1 MVLGEK
7 LMKKAFLPLLT
18 LLFSMALS
26 WGQEISMLSTDRTVP
41 PPPVISELRADLA
54 GNSVILSWKAAP
66 EVKGESIILRYNN
79 PITAA
84 NYLSSEKRGV
94 VPHDVTTFTD
104 TIDDGQQYYY
114 AVLSREDN
122 GTLYD
127 FFLPANNSM
136 LLGVSSAEPS
146 APEGIAE
153 ITGLDPMVR
162 NDAIILTWQNPLKGR
177 NLVLYRSTNPFTG
190 MTSLAQAVVIS
201 NFADSGAPFVDYP
214 VPGVPCFYAL
224 LDEGAIRSGNA
235 TFVPGGNTNRVPV
248 EVPANFAKYQKSGL
262 PSVRPMPLPWLNPS
276 REPQRQEWRFAK
288 ETEAMIRKMAP
299 PVQASK
305 AVAHEPYVFVMDIE
319 STGSG
324 EEYALKTII
333 ETQFIGAKWQKA
345 AGDLDKFLSI
355 RRTPK
360 TTARARFYLGQ
371 AHFFSGNY
379 RQALLDFLLAQNQYY
394 SLSREWVQYTMER
407 LEASG
412 ANP

>member
-1 MVLGEK
+1 M
-7 LMKKAFLPLLT
+7 LP
-18 LLFSMALS
+18 
-26 WGQEISMLSTDRTVP
+26 EDRNVP
-41 PPPVISELRADLA
+41 PPPVISELRADLD
-54 GNSVILSWKAAP
+54 GNSVVLSWKAAP
-66 EVKGESIILRYNN
+66 DVKGESIILRYGS

-84 NYLSSEKRGV
+84 NYLSTEKRGV

-104 TIDDGQQYYY
+104 TIEDGQSYYY

-122 GTLYD
+122 GTVYD
-127 FFLPANNSM
+127 FFLPASNSM
-136 LLGVSSAEPS
+136 LLGVSSAEP
-146 APEGIAE
+146 AGPEGISE

-162 NDAIILTWQNPLKGR
+162 NDAVILTWQNPRKGR
-177 NLVLYRSTNPFTG
+177 NLVLYRSANPFTG

-224 LDEGAIRSGNA
+224 LDELAIRSGNA

-248 EVPANFAKYQKSGL
+248 EVPAAYAKYQKGGL

-276 REPQRQEWRFAK
+276 RAAQQPEWRFAK
-288 ETEAMIRKMAP
+288 ETESMIRKLALP
-299 PVQASK
+299 AGK
-305 AVAHEPYVFVMDIE
+305 ERTIAHEPYVFLADIK

-333 ETQFIGAKWQKA
+333 ESQFIGERWEKA
-345 AGDLDKFLSI
+345 ADDLGKFLSI

-379 RQALLDFLLAQNQYY
+379 QQALLEFLLAQNQYY
-394 SLSREWVQYTMER
+394 SLSREWIQYTMER
-407 LEASG
+407 LESAG